1 MKRFCFLFL
10 FFLPFAAIAQT
21 PVKIYGNLGLEN
33 VNISV
38 LNTQYG
44 TSTDAR
50 GNYSLLLFAKDKP
63 VDLLYSSIGYCDTV
77 VSLSPRQL
85 QQDSLRVSFRMREK
99 EYDLPEAGVVANRD
113 FYRTER
119 GRRIADISFDGE
131 KILVLEHEKRHSL
144 LRVLDKEGEIL
155 GETRFDTIFE
165 EIHTDCFG
173 DFILIAENI
182 CLQIAFDGENKAF
195 AVSVFP
201 RKTYREKLQNL
212 LFEFNGAYVFR
223 STTREKND
231 YFVHPDHNQSQ
242 TYFYVYEN
250 DTAHEKHLLGKFI
263 DEENMMVCQEY
274 YNEIIAAYYKVV
286 EPLVNVIEAGMWDG
300 NLIKLAESPGLEKL
314 IGWYCNI
321 QATEYHTTALK
332 FDDFLQF
339 IDLEKYRIIE
349 IGEEFELKSKRD
361 LKIMSNE
368 KYFENQF
375 LQDEVRG
382 KTYGLFQKDGI
393 SFVALYNPETG
404 SLGGIQKASNSIYP
418 DVFKINGGYAYS
430 VHFDKERQRGFIN
443 RVKLDSSVRL

>member
-1 MKRFCFLFL
+1 MKRLYLFFL

-50 GNYSLLLFAKDKP
+50 GNYLLLLFAKDKP
-63 VDLLYSSIGYCDTV
+63 IDLLYSCIGYCDTV
-77 VSLSPRQL
+77 VSLIPRQL

-99 EYDLPEAGVVANRD
+99 KYDLPEAGIVATRD

-173 DFILIAENI
+173 DFILIAENT

-223 STTREKND
+223 NTTREKHD
-231 YFVHPDHNQSQ
+231 HYVHLDHNQSQ

-250 DTAHEKHLLGKFI
+250 DTAHEKHLLARFV
-263 DEENMMVCQEY
+263 DEENMKVCQDCF
-274 YNEIIAAYYKVV
+274 NEIIALYYKAV
-286 EPLVNVIEAGMWDG
+286 EPVANIIEAGMWDG
-300 NLIKLAESPGLEKL
+300 DLIKLLEMSSPLLEQK
-314 IGWYCNI
+314 IGWYCNV

-368 KYFENQF
+368 KFFENQF
-375 LQDEVRG
+375 LQDELQG

-404 SLGGIQKASNSIYP
+404 SLGAIQKASNAIYP

-430 VHFDKERQRGFIN
+430 VYFDREKQIGIIN
-443 RVKLDSSVRL
+443 RVKIN

>member
-50 GNYSLLLFAKDKP
+50 GDYSLLLFAKDKP

-77 VSLSPRQL
+77 VSLIPKAL
-85 QQDSLRVSFRMREK
+85 QQDSLNVSFRMREK

-173 DFILIAENI
+173 DFILIAENT

-223 STTREKND
+223 NTTREKYD
-231 YFVHPDHNQSQ
+231 YYVYPDHSQSQ

-250 DTAHEKHLLGKFI
+250 DTTHEKHLLGRFV
-263 DEENMMVCQEY
+263 DEENMMVCQSY
-274 YNEIIAAYYKVV
+274 YNEIIAAYYEAV
-286 EPLVNVIEAGMWDG
+286 EPMANIIEIGMWDG
-300 NLIKLAESPGLEKL
+300 DLKKLMENPKL
-314 IGWYCNI
+314 DRLVGWYCNV
-321 QATEYHTTALK
+321 QATEYHTAALK
-332 FDDFLQF
+332 FANFMQFL
-339 IDLEKYRIIE
+339 DLEKYRVVE
-349 IGEEFELKSKRD
+349 FGEDFNLKAKHELKF
-361 LKIMSNE
+361 LSNE
-368 KYFENQF
+368 KHFNGQF
-375 LQDEVRG
+375 ITDELTN
-382 KTYGLFQKDGI
+382 KTYGVFVKDGI
-393 SFVALYNPETG
+393 YYVGLYNPSECTVG
-404 SLGGIQKASNSIYP
+404 FTTKASNHIYP

-430 VHFDKERQRGFIN
+430 VHFDKERQIGIIN
-443 RVKLDSSVRL
+443 RIKLN